1 MFFRFLDRFEEYLC
15 AVLFL
20 FMTILGFS
28 NVAVRYL
35 TPYSLSFSEE
45 LLVNFFVWISF
56 LGGAIGIKRRAHVG
70 VALLFNR
77 IPRSLRAVVLVVGA
91 LGSAVLFILVIKYGW
106 ELAMSQYR
114 FRVSTYSMQLPLWV
128 FSLGVPIG
136 GLTLLARLIQ
146 ATIVELREILQAPPD
161 AGETTSKGAGSRV

>member
-1 MFFRFLDRFEEYLC
+1 MFLRFLDRFEEYLC
-15 AVLFL
+15 GLLLL
-20 FMTILGFS
+20 FMTILGFL
-28 NVAVRYL
+28 NVAVRYF

-56 LGGAIGIKRRAHVG
+56 LGGAIGIKRRSHVG
-70 VALLFNR
+70 VALLFDR
-77 IPRSLRAVVLVVGA
+77 LPRSLRAVVLLVGA

-106 ELAMSQYR
+106 DLAMSQYR
-114 FRVSTYSMQLPLWV
+114 FRVSTYSMQLPLWI

-146 ATIVELREILQAPPD
+146 ATIVELREILQGPPAVD
-161 AGETTSKGAGSRV
+161 GTASKGAGSSA